1 MGISVNSNCLNPCAT
16 VNCVLNGATSSVIRL
31 CHLISSQK
39 LPVSKEQTSGWWL
52 ERDWS
57 RSLLAI
63 KVYVA
68 VGVQFFFVI
77 RSISIVCFKAF
88 ELVWNGVTQ
97 VATWIRNLGVF
108 PPKWS
113 AKTLFTS
120 NLPSPC
126 AQGKHCRGMPWP
138 SAGSSSPFIHRIVE
152 EEFHEKLYVLWECEC
167 LTKSQL
173 AYFLGL
179 ISGNIPTKYGQTYG
193 TNVPPF

>member
-1 MGISVNSNCLNPCAT
+1 MNLGYVWVLKWNRNKSTCHERWFPLFATVSCVLNGAELKLCPCFFCGMGISVNCLNPCAT

-39 LPVSKEQTSGWWL
+39 LPVSKEQTSGWCL

-68 VGVQFFFVI
+68 VGVQFFCFFI

-108 PPKWS
+108 PQNNQQK
-113 AKTLFTS
+113 
-120 NLPSPC
+120 
-126 AQGKHCRGMPWP
+126 
-138 SAGSSSPFIHRIVE
+138 PF
-152 EEFHEKLYVLWECEC
+152 
-167 LTKSQL
+167 
-173 AYFLGL
+173 
-179 ISGNIPTKYGQTYG
+179 
-193 TNVPPF
+193 